1 MSNGLIFLDYVVTA
15 SRIKVVEEKVKTIG
29 EWVTPKT
36 VTEVR
41 SFHGLTTFYRIFI
54 MNFSIIVAPI
64 LSA

>member
-15 SRIKVVEEKVKTIG
+15 SRIKVDEEKVKTIG
-29 EWVTPKT
+29 EWLTPKT